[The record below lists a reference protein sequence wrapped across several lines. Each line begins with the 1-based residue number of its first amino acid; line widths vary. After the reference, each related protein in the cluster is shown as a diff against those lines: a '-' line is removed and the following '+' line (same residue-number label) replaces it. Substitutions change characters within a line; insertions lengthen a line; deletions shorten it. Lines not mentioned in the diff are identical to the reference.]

1 VAKRLPPAVVA
12 GILKSGALDDL
23 VGAIE
28 DEHLECKGAPYQ
40 LEYEHQC
47 YELAKDVSMIV
58 NRSARTGSEGGHLIL
73 GVRTE
78 KSDEYRADVVVEVRP
93 FARGLVDAKQY
104 LDVLR
109 AWLTPTPEGLDMQWY
124 ASAADPT
131 RGVFAISVPPQPR
144 DRWPCIVG
152 KVIDAAGKRRGVA
165 VAYVERYG
173 EHAVEWTPADL
184 QRLLREGARADLV
197 SQQLEAL
204 SSRVDALAD
213 QVQKQQLAQP
223 PPAPPGPSE
232 AARSYRVRLGEAV
245 TAAGLQGS
253 AVYAL
258 TAAPVDTVALPGLFR
273 GPKEPL
279 PRLLPNSPRLRVGG
293 WDMSVR
299 DELAVVE
306 GRVRRGVVSGYK
318 ILECWP
324 DGTLIH
330 AAEAQYLCWGPKTRG
345 AVRRVNPMALAE
357 STYLFAKLAEAVYAD
372 HAAPKPTAVRFG
384 LALHRLDVGA
394 TTKLSSGGI
403 KSAGFL
409 LDMDVRDAPKTEA
422 EFTYDVGKSWTPGEV
437 SYQLCRSVYTWFGFT
452 EDAIPYA
459 LEENGTHLISPEQIL
474 ADVG

>member
-1 VAKRLPPAVVA
+1 VANQLTPSAVA
-12 GILKSGALDDL
+12 GLLKRGALDEL
-23 VGAIE
+23 VDAIE
-28 DEHLECKGAPYQ
+28 DEHLECKAAPYQ
-40 LEYEHQC
+40 LEHEHQC

-58 NRSARTGSEGGHLIL
+58 NRSARTGGEGGHLIL

-93 FARGLVDAKQY
+93 FGPSRVDAKQC

-109 AWLTPTPEGLDMQWY
+109 AWLTPIPEDLDLRWHV
-124 ASAADPT
+124 SAADVA
-131 RGVFAISVPPQPR
+131 RGIFAISIPPQPR

-173 EHAVEWTPADL
+173 EHAVEWTPADI
-184 QRLLREGARADLV
+184 QRLLREGARADVV

-213 QVQKQQLAQP
+213 QVQKQQVAQP
-223 PPAPPGPSE
+223 AAVPSPSE
-232 AARSYRVRLGEAV
+232 AARSYRGRLADAV
-245 TAAGLQGS
+245 GAAALQGS

-279 PRLLPNSPRLRVGG
+279 PRLLANPPRLRAGG
-293 WDMSVR
+293 WDMAVR

-306 GRVRRGVVSGYK
+306 GRVRRGVVPGYK
-318 ILECWP
+318 VLECWP

-345 AVRRVNPMALAE
+345 QVRRINPMALAE
-357 STYLFAKLAEAVYAD
+357 STYLFAKLAEVVYAD
-372 HAAPKPTAVRFG
+372 HAARRPTAVRFA

-409 LDMDVRDAPKTEA
+409 LDMDVRGAPKSEA
-422 EFTYDVGKSWTPGEV
+422 EFTYEVGESWTPGEV
-437 SYQLCRSVYTWFGFT
+437 AYQLCRSVYTWFGFT

-459 LEENGTHLISPEQIL
+459 MEESGVQIINPERILE
-474 ADVG
+474 DVG